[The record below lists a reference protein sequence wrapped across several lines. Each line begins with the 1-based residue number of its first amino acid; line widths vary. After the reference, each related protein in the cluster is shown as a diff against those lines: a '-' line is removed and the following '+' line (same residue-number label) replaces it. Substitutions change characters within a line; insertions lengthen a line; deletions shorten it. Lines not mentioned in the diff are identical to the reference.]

1 METRTVS
8 IDATMDWDGEDD
20 TLTVAIIA
28 PDDWDTLDVIEAMLI
43 LVQSMQ
49 DAELE
54 LTAAN
59 DTAH

>member
-1 METRTVS
+1 MGTRTVS
-8 IDATMDWDGEDD
+8 IDASLAWDGEDD

-28 PDDWDTLDVIEAMLI
+28 PDDWEPLDVIEAMLI

>member
-8 IDATMDWDGEDD
+8 IDATMEWDGEPD

-28 PDDWDTLDVIEAMLI
+28 PDDWDPLDVIEAMLM

-59 DTAH
+59 DTTH

>member
-8 IDATMDWDGEDD
+8 IDATMEWDGEDD

-28 PDDWDTLDVIEAMLI
+28 PDDWDPLDVIEALLI

>member
-1 METRTVS
+1 MDTVTVA
-8 IDATMDWDGEDD
+8 IDADVSWDGEDD

-28 PDDWDTLDVIEAMLI
+28 PPDWDTADLIDAMLH
-43 LVQSMQ
+43 LVECMQ

-54 LTAAN
+54 MTAAN

>member
-8 IDATMDWDGEDD
+8 IDATMEWDGEDD

-28 PDDWDTLDVIEAMLI
+28 PDDWDPLDVIEAMLI